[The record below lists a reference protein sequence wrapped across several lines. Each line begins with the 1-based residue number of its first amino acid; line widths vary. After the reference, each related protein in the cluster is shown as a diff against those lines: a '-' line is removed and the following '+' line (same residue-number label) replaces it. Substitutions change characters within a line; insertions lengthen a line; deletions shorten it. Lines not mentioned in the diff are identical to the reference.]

1 MRTNVK
7 RLLPCLLVAVLI
19 MGLQPTV
26 SNAEAPQY
34 GGTLQII
41 SQYPYIPALSW
52 DNYDWNWKHAH
63 DTGLVLEHLLVGDLQ
78 KGPRGT
84 NQHKFHHNAWFPPDS
99 RGGELAESWEVQ
111 RDPLRLVFH
120 LRKGIKWQEKPGVMK
135 SREFVADDVVYSM
148 TRIKNSPKA
157 IPLYLDFV
165 DRFEATDKYTVT
177 AFLKEWSWNWWY
189 RFGMGYYDA
198 IEPPEMEA
206 AGPRKWENLCGTGPF
221 MLTDYVS
228 GSAMTFS
235 KNNNYWGKE
244 PIEGKEYQLPFC
256 DTIKEM
262 LIRDPSTRLS
272 ALRTGKVDLMHLV
285 DFRDVKN
292 LKKTNPELKWDR
304 VLSPSPLTLALRMD
318 TKPFDD
324 IRVRQALN
332 LAVNQQEIVDA
343 YFEGEAELIG
353 YPYPA
358 SWPDYHTPL
367 KDMPPEVKELFS
379 YDPKKAKKLLAEAG
393 YPNGFKFTT
402 QVNSGSQ
409 VPMEIAQMVTAY
421 LAQIGVTME
430 LEPMQ
435 YSAYLS
441 KMTSKTHTPGY
452 LFSNDHGNPFATIR
466 KNFLPGQTWNPY
478 MFNDEWLAKKWHEL
492 VSNPDLSEEVL
503 IKELKALNV
512 YVMGKAPA
520 VWLPGGYQYVAWWP
534 WVKNYYGEQRVG
546 AIRPGP
552 IWARI
557 WIDQQLKK
565 KMGY

>member
-1 MRTNVK
+1 MTPAWCWNICWSGICK
-7 RLLPCLLVAVLI
+7 KALVV
-19 MGLQPTV
+19 P
-26 SNAEAPQY
+26 
-34 GGTLQII
+34 I
-41 SQYPYIPALSW
+41 SINSTTMPGS
-52 DNYDWNWKHAH
+52 
-63 DTGLVLEHLLVGDLQ
+63 
-78 KGPRGT
+78 
-84 NQHKFHHNAWFPPDS
+84 PPDS
-99 RGGELAESWEVQ
+99 RGGELAESWEVK

-120 LRKGIKWQEKPGVMK
+120 LRKGIHWQEKPGVMK
-135 SREFVADDVVYSM
+135 SREFTADDVVYSL
-148 TRIKNSPKA
+148 TRSKNSPKA

-165 DRFEATDKYTVT
+165 DRFEATDKYTMT

-198 IEPPEMEA
+198 IQPPEMEA
-206 AGPRKWENLCGTGPF
+206 AGPRKWENICGTGPF
-221 MLTDYVS
+221 MLSDYVS
-228 GSAMTFS
+228 GSAMTFT
-235 KNNNYWGKE
+235 KNSNYWGKE
-244 PIEGKEYQLPFC
+244 PIDGKQYQLPFC

-262 LIRDPSTRLS
+262 LIRDPSTRLT

-304 VLSPSPLTLALRMD
+304 YLAPSPLTLALRMD

-358 SWPDYHTPL
+358 SWPEYHTPL

-409 VPMEIAQMVTAY
+409 VSMEIAQMVTAY

-492 VSNPDLSEEVL
+492 VSNPDLSEEAL

-520 VWLPGGYQYVAWWP
+520 VWLPGGYYYVAWWP

-557 WIDQQLKK
+557 WIDQELKK